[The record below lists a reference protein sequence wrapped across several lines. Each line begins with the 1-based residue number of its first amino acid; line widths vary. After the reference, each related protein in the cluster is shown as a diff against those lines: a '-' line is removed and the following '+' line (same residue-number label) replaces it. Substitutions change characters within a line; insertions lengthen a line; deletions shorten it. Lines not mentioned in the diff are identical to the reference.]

1 MASARTTAMNLD
13 GRRRR
18 SRLDGRRCC
27 SRVDE
32 WRHDDLERGERP
44 ALVDTLVHLVVEY

>member
-1 MASARTTAMNLD
+1 MSLD

-18 SRLDGRRCC
+18 SRLDGRRRR

-32 WRHDDLERGERP
+32 WRHRQSHQ
-44 ALVDTLVHLVVEY
+44 VFVSSVHYSVVHLVVKYYSRFLQD